1 MKVGPSH
8 TSYSWCA

>member
-8 TSYSWCA
+8 TPPSWSV